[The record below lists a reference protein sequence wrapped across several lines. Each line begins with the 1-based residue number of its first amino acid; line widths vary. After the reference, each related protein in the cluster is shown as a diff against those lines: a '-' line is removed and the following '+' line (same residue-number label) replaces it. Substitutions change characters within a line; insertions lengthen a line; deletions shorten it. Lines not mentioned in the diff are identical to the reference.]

1 MFENVVLNSSEEEVF
16 QDNYM
21 EKRQDV
27 FTSDGNI
34 VEEDYDDVIEEIN
47 HEGYFW
53 EFEED
58 GYVYRIRRV

>member
-1 MFENVVLNSSEEEVF
+1 MEIEYEGKKAVCSKCKSELLIDE
-16 QDNYM
+16 
-21 EKRQDV
+21 
-27 FTSDGNI
+27 
-34 VEEDYDDVIEEIN
+34 IEEIN